1 LPKGLVKVKFLLFC
15 YAELAHRLDAVE
27 NTGKNKYFASL
38 ELSPVN
44 SAKPKGF
51 REQTRA

>member
-1 LPKGLVKVKFLLFC
+1 LPKGLVKVKFLSFA
-15 YAELAHRLDAVE
+15 YAESAHRLEAVE
-27 NTGKNKYFASL
+27 NTGKNKYSAGL
-38 ELSPVN
+38 ELSPLN